1 MRFFYSFIDNF
12 WVEIKF
18 INDYYDLINFFKD
31 EFFVDSILL
40 KWYDYIRRLSSSVV
54 RAGDS

>member
-40 KWYDYIRRLSSSVV
+40 K
-54 RAGDS
+54 